1 MEEKCFME
9 LLEREEII
17 GMFGGNSNID
27 CELEMDTYYRNEY
40 KNDYYDEWGYG
51 NEDDL
56 FDKLRIGGV
65 RLG

>member
-40 KNDYYDEWGYG
+40 RNDYYDEWGYG
-51 NEDDL
+51 NKDDL
-56 FDKLRIGGV
+56 LDKLRIGGV

>member
-1 MEEKCFME
+1 MEEKCFMD

-27 CELEMDTYYRNEY
+27 GYLEMDTYNRNEY
-40 KNDYYDEWGYG
+40 RNDYYDEWEYG
-51 NEDDL
+51 NDFGFIKCD
-56 FDKLRIGGV
+56 

>member
-17 GMFGGNSNID
+17 GMFGDNSNID
-27 CELEMDTYYRNEY
+27 CELDMDTYYRNEY
-40 KNDYYDEWGYG
+40 RNDYYDEWEYG
-51 NEDDL
+51 NKDDL

>member
-27 CELEMDTYYRNEY
+27 CELGIDTYYRNEY
-40 KNDYYDEWGYG
+40 RNDYYDEWGYG
-51 NEDDL
+51 NDFGFIKCD
-56 FDKLRIGGV
+56 